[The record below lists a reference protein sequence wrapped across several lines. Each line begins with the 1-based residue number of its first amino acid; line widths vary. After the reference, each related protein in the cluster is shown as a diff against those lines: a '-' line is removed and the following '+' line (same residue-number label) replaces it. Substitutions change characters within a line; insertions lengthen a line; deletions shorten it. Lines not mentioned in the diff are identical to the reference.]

1 MKQILLLVMTVALV
15 GCLVPEPSIRATS
28 QIQIQSAGTVAV
40 LPFSGHNGHQFSDY
54 VTQELILRG
63 AKVVERSKVN
73 SVLQEQKLSVADI
86 SAGGVNLG
94 KLGGLLGVETFVV
107 GSVSPIIVYASGAPS
122 GKVSNASIR
131 FVRIKDGA
139 ILASAIY
146 SANTELLAGSMLYP
160 NCAGKLVDEIISSP

>member
-1 MKQILLLVMTVALV
+1 MNKLLLIIMAVVMV
-15 GCLVPEPSIRATS
+15 GCASPTIRATS
-28 QIQIQSAGTVAV
+28 QIQIQSVGTVAV
-40 LPFSGHNGHQFSDY
+40 LPFNGHNGSQFSDY

-63 AKVVERSKVN
+63 AKVVERSIVA
-73 SVLQEQKLSVADI
+73 SVLREQRLSVADI
-86 SAGGVNLG
+86 STGGVNLG

-160 NCAGKLVDEIISSP
+160 NCAGKLVDKIISSP